1 MTTGRLASR
10 IGLAIGFA
18 LAIGATTARADDP
31 CIGDAREGFTDC
43 KGDCKEAYQTAKDA
57 CLNRDHD
64 CVERCREVRGDCID
78 QTNLDEDLAACR
90 DTLRAAKQ
98 TCRDTKPPDSPELD
112 QCIDEAQVVAFVC
125 RKTARKTNRP
135 AVNACRSAFRTCAQA
150 CGPPVTTIPDPRQ
163 CKLDAKTAY
172 LTCKADCREAFQ
184 AQKDLCLNRDHD
196 CVEACRAGRDA
207 CRQPIEDQ
215 LDAAIAACNATRAS
229 AIQNCENLYPPGTD
243 RDTCVMNAQID
254 AFQCRDQA
262 RENAAPGF
270 ESCRT
275 GFQACATACPPPS

>member
-1 MTTGRLASR
+1 MTRGRLVSHL
-10 IGLAIGFA
+10 GLAIGFA
-18 LAIGATTARADDP
+18 LAFGSSSARAGNP
-31 CIGDAREGFTDC
+31 CVGDAIETFADC
-43 KGDCKEAYQTAKDA
+43 KGDCKEGYQVAKDA

-98 TCRDTKPPDSPELD
+98 ICRDTKPADSPELD

-135 AVNACRSAFRTCAQA
+135 AVTTCRTAFRTCAKA
-150 CGPPVTTIPDPRQ
+150 CGPPIVTNPDPRQ
-163 CKLDAKTAY
+163 CKLDAKDAY
-172 LTCKADCREAFQ
+172 VACKGDCREQFQ

-196 CVEACRAGRDA
+196 CVEACRAGRDT
-207 CRQPIEDQ
+207 CLQPKEDQ

-229 AIQNCENLYPPGTD
+229 AVQNCENLYPPGTD
-243 RDTCVMNAQID
+243 RDTCVMNAQVD

-262 RENAAPGF
+262 REDAKPGF
-270 ESCRT
+270 DSCRAT
-275 GFQACATACPPPS
+275 FQSCATACGPAS